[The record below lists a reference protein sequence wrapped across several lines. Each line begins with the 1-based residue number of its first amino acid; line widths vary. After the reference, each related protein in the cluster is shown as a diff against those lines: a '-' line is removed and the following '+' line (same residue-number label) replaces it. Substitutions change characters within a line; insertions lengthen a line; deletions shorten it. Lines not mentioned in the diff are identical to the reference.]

1 MAKWGEGDPRWIVE
15 ERPDATNVNNW
26 HWTEKNAS
34 QWSKDKIEE
43 LLHGLEISD
52 NIGSC
57 IITEI
62 EKMEGEASAN
72 NRKAKLIFFFEW
84 NLHLKWTGKVSG
96 TTKGIEGTVI
106 IPNLSDENN
115 ADELDLNVTTS
126 STGPDADALKQMM
139 RTVGA
144 KLIKEQLAKYIK
156 SLKEDFT
163 QGMILPKKDAEVNNG
178 ELIKIV
184 KDPGVKVPSSVSTPD
199 MKQLQIG
206 VKVEM
211 KSYTCKQNFKCPPVE
226 LYNVLTQPELMRA
239 FTCAPAQVN
248 SSVGGRFSLFDGNIT
263 GEFVELVPN
272 KKIVQKWRFKTW
284 PEGHHSMVTTELH
297 DEGDSTELS
306 LNQTGIPSIEYDKT
320 LEGWQ
325 RYYWE
330 AIKRTFGFG
339 AFLL

>member
-34 QWSKDKIEE
+34 QWSKDKVEE
-43 LLHGLEISD
+43 LIKGLEIKD
-52 NIGSC
+52 KIGSC

-84 NLHLKWTGKVSG
+84 SLHLKWAGKVTG
-96 TTKGIEGTVI
+96 TDKAIEGTVV
-106 IPNLSDENN
+106 IPNLSDENE
-115 ADELDLNVTTS
+115 ADELDINITTS
-126 STGPDADALKQMM
+126 STGPDADALKDMM
-139 RTVGA
+139 RSLGA

-163 QGMILPKKDAEVNNG
+163 QGMILPKKDNETKNG
-178 ELIKIV
+178 EPPKV
-184 KDPGVKVPSSVSTPD
+184 KKEPGVKLPSSTSTPD
-199 MKQLQIG
+199 IKKLQIG
-206 VKVEM
+206 VKIEM
-211 KSYTCKQNFKCPPVE
+211 QNYSCQQNFKCPPNE
-226 LYNVLTQPELMRA
+226 IYNVLTQLELLRA
-239 FTCAPAQVN
+239 FTNAPAQVN
-248 SSVGGRFSLFDGNIT
+248 SSVGGKFSLFDGQIS
-263 GEFVELVPN
+263 GEFVELVPD
-272 KKIVQKWRFKTW
+272 KKIVEKWRFRTW
-284 PEGHHSMVTTELH
+284 PEGHHSTVTIELK
-297 DEGDSTELS
+297 DEGDSTNLT
-306 LNQTGIPSIEYDKT
+306 LNQIGIPSIEFDKT
-320 LEGWQ
+320 VDGWQ

>member
-34 QWSKDKIEE
+34 QWSKDKIDE
-43 LLHGLEISD
+43 LLNGLEIND
-52 NIGSC
+52 IIGNC
-57 IITEI
+57 VITEI

-84 NLHLKWTGKVSG
+84 TLHLKWSGKVSG
-96 TTKGIEGTVI
+96 TTKNIEGTVI

-115 ADELDLNVTTS
+115 ADEVDVNVTTS
-126 STGPDADALKQMM
+126 ATGPDADAMKQLM

-144 KLIKEQLAKYIK
+144 KVIREQLAKYIK

-163 QGMILPKKDAEVNNG
+163 QGMILPKKDTEVKNG
-178 ELIKIV
+178 DKTQV
-184 KDPGVKVPSSVSTPD
+184 TKDPGVKLPSSVSTPD
-199 MKQLQIG
+199 LKQLQIG

-211 KSYTCKQNFKCPPVE
+211 QSYTCNQNFKCPPVE

-239 FTCAPAQVN
+239 FTCASVQVN
-248 SSVGGRFSLFDGNIT
+248 PSVGGKFNLFEGNIT
-263 GEFVELVPN
+263 GTFVELLPN
-272 KKIVQKWRFKTW
+272 KKIVQKWRFRTW
-284 PEGHHSMVTTELH
+284 PEGHHSTVTIELK
-297 DEGDSTELS
+297 DEGDSTKLS
-306 LNQTGIPSIEYDKT
+306 LSQSGIPSTEFDKT
-320 LEGWQ
+320 VEGWQ